1 MFSLIFL
8 MLPPVTITKQSPFL
22 GEECALCK
30 NPFAPGDEVIICP
43 EDSSRHHTHC
53 WRANGNKCAA
63 YGCRGHGEIEVEAPA
78 ETEAPE
84 LEEAPVL
91 ETSPL
96 PPRVERANGRIQ
108 QTATRFGCGQ
118 GCLLVGIAIA
128 IIFFSIGCFGLWAI
142 ADYIMLEVLG
152 WQYRIPE
159 TGLILPQ
166 IMLLLYNTQHNAT
179 HY

>member
-1 MFSLIFL
+1 
-8 MLPPVTITKQSPFL
+8 MLSPVTITKQSPFL

-30 NPFAPGDEVIICP
+30 NPFAPGDEVVICP
-43 EDSSRHHTHC
+43 DDGSRHHTHC

-63 YGCRGHGEIEVEAPA
+63 YGCQGRGEIETDEPTV
-78 ETEAPE
+78 
-84 LEEAPVL
+84 
-91 ETSPL
+91 PL
-96 PPRVERANGRIQ
+96 PQPEEVNGEQPAIEPQMAVGNGRVQ
-108 QTATRFGCGQ
+108 RTARRFGCGQ

-159 TGLILPQ
+159 AGAILPQ
-166 IMLLLYNTQHNAT
+166 IMLLLV
-179 HY
+179 

>member
-1 MFSLIFL
+1 

-63 YGCRGHGEIEVEAPA
+63 YGCRGRGEIESETPETAVPEPSPQPTTNPPPA
-78 ETEAPE
+78 AEM
-84 LEEAPVL
+84 
-91 ETSPL
+91 
-96 PPRVERANGRIQ
+96 NGRFQ
-108 QTATRFGCGQ
+108 RTARRLGCGQ
-118 GCLLVGIAIA
+118 GCLLVGVAIA

-152 WQYRIPE
+152 WQYRVPE
-159 TGLILPQ
+159 AGAILPQ
-166 IMLLLYNTQHNAT
+166 IVLLLF
-179 HY
+179 